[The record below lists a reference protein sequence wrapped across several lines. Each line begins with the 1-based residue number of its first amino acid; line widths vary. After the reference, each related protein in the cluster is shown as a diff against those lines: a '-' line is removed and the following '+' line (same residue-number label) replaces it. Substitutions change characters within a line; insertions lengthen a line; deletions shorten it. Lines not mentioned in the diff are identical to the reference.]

1 MSALQPEQKETIMAN
16 HPAATIARNDTT
28 PLQLVPT
35 LAASSALNLR
45 EIQGDILIGLQKKWE
60 RFVFFSI
67 NDVAAFKRV
76 LRSTIA
82 PRITTTELVHQRELL
97 LQTRKMQGQTGL
109 LPLVGVN
116 IGFAQTGI
124 QTLLPGVDLA
134 DTSFVAGGRAQA
146 SAVGDPV
153 DQNGQPT
160 TWAAQFLS
168 ATIHGVLLI
177 TGGTEAEVDAE
188 WDTLRG
194 FIGGTATVTY
204 DRTGNIRPG
213 AAAGHEH
220 FGWQD
225 GISQPGV
232 NGLTTP
238 FPGQQM
244 VDPGLFVLGYPG
256 GGPDPLP
263 LPWMR
268 NGSFMVFRQLQQLVP
283 EFDAFILSAANEL
296 GVDPVLLGARLV
308 GRWKSGAPL
317 ALTPSQDDL
326 AIATNPQQ
334 NNDFD
339 FADDQ
344 AQRRCPFGA
353 HVRKTNP
360 RADIPETGLTPHRIM
375 RQGIPFGPEVSAAE
389 HTANRTQQERGL
401 MFVCYQTIIPD
412 QFEFVQGSWANN
424 PTFVSDGIPPFVKN
438 RPGGLPSLPVISNA
452 PIPAGGSTTAHDPGV
467 IVGFDPVIGQ
477 QQTNPR
483 TTDEPF
489 PNYPTGS
496 QRSTLVMTQNFIV
509 PKAGAYFFVPSIS
522 ALTNELSVPPA

>member
-1 MSALQPEQKETIMAN
+1 
-16 HPAATIARNDTT
+16 
-28 PLQLVPT
+28 
-35 LAASSALNLR
+35 
-45 EIQGDILIGLQKKWE
+45 
-60 RFVFFSI
+60 
-67 NDVAAFKRV
+67 V

-97 LQTRKMQGQTGL
+97 LQTRKMQGQAGL

-116 IGFAQTGI
+116 IGFTQAGI

-134 DTSFVAGGRAQA
+134 DTSFAAGARAQA
-146 SAVGDPV
+146 GAIGDPV
-153 DQNGQPT
+153 DQNSQPT
-160 TWAAQFLS
+160 TWDAQFLAAS
-168 ATIHGVLLI
+168 VHGVLLI

-188 WDTLRG
+188 WAALRSL
-194 FIGGTATVTY
+194 IGGTATVTY
-204 DRTGNIRPG
+204 DRTGNVRPG

-283 EFDAFILSAANEL
+283 EFGAFILTAANEL
-296 GVDPVLLGARLV
+296 GIDPVLLGGRLI

-317 ALTPSQDDL
+317 ALTPIQDDL
-326 AIATNPQQ
+326 TIAANPQL

-339 FADDQ
+339 FEDDQ

-353 HVRKTNP
+353 HIRKTNP
-360 RADIPETGLTPHRIM
+360 REDIPESALTPRRIM
-375 RQGIPFGPEVSAAE
+375 RQGIPFGPEVSPAE
-389 HTANRTQQERGL
+389 RTADRTQQERGL
-401 MFVCYQTIIPD
+401 MFVCYQTVISN
-412 QFEFVQGSWANN
+412 QFEFVQQSWANN
-424 PTFVSDGIPPFVKN
+424 PKFVSDGIPFFVKH
-438 RPGGLPSLPVISNA
+438 RPAGGVSSPSRSVISNGTV
-452 PIPAGGSTTAHDPGV
+452 PPGGSTTADDPQV

-477 QQTNPR
+477 QQTNSR

-489 PNYPTGS
+489 PKLSHGQSAQHPGDASEFHCTQGGGIFLNALDIGDDPRAFDLKPGS
-496 QRSTLVMTQNFIV
+496 VALATPARKGQSKLEDAEAGFNGCQNSPLCRTNPSLTRRS
-509 PKAGAYFFVPSIS
+509 KAPSIDPR
-522 ALTNELSVPPA
+522 SVPT